1 MVILQIT
8 ANVTCPKDVA
18 IVNTSWPVGNN
29 IGKHAFKSNNIFV
42 EVKAWS
48 SSNVFGLCM
57 NFILD
62 VYIFI
67 FFGRSCYSKKSTHLH
82 GCRQLVH

>member
-8 ANVTCPKDVA
+8 VNVTCPKDVA

-42 EVKAWS
+42 EVKARS
-48 SSNVFGLCM
+48 SSNV
-57 NFILD
+57 
-62 VYIFI
+62 
-67 FFGRSCYSKKSTHLH
+67 
-82 GCRQLVH
+82 LVRV

>member
-8 ANVTCPKDVA
+8 ANITCPKDMA

-42 EVKAWS
+42 EVKAQS
-48 SSNVFGLCM
+48 SSNV
-57 NFILD
+57 
-62 VYIFI
+62 
-67 FFGRSCYSKKSTHLH
+67 
-82 GCRQLVH
+82 LVRV

>member
-8 ANVTCPKDVA
+8 ANITCPKDMA

-42 EVKAWS
+42 EVKARS
-48 SSNVFGLCM
+48 SSNV
-57 NFILD
+57 
-62 VYIFI
+62 
-67 FFGRSCYSKKSTHLH
+67 
-82 GCRQLVH
+82 LVRV